1 MSFCYSSIAL
11 TLLIFFTCKFKHD
24 AAQPGF
30 ARLLQILP
38 WPVMIGF
45 VNGLAIVI
53 GISQLGLSEGR
64 RWIPPCV
71 GL

>member
-1 MSFCYSSIAL
+1 
-11 TLLIFFTCKFKHD
+11 
-24 AAQPGF
+24 
-30 ARLLQILP
+30 
-38 WPVMIGF
+38 MIGF